1 MKNEN
6 IRNMIKYDYENG
18 VGVTELSRRYDK
30 SRHTINGWIKKE
42 KWERKHTQKKET
54 HTKKKE
60 THTKKKKKHTQKEMC
75 VQKKEIEI
83 KQDFLNGASKQEIM
97 DKYGIKKSA
106 YYEKT
111 KSVREMQIEQSEK
124 VLQAIAEEKYSDV
137 KDRLIEII
145 EEKDKLIKELLKNTN
160 LGEKEKHSLIKDRL
174 NLLKEIEKDLKNS
187 ARIISDYRQ
196 AELEQQL
203 ENEKILKERIE
214 LEKSK
219 NKEIETVDLTIVEDY
234 K

>member
-18 VGVTELSRRYDK
+18 VGVTELSRRYNK

-42 KWERKHTQKKET
+42 KWERKYTQ
-54 HTKKKE
+54 KKE

-83 KQDFLNGASKQEIM
+83 KQDFLNGKTKEEIM
-97 DKYGIKKSA
+97 QKYAIA
-106 YYEKT
+106 ERTYYEKT
-111 KSVREMQIEQSEK
+111 KSVRKMQIEQSEK
-124 VLQAIAEEKYSDV
+124 VLQAIVEEKYSDV
-137 KDRLIEII
+137 KDRLIKII
-145 EEKDKLIKELLKNTN
+145 EEKDKLIKELLEKTS
-160 LGEKEKHSLIKDRL
+160 LGEKEKHTSIKERL
-174 NLLKEIEKDLKNS
+174 NLLKEVEKDIKNN

-214 LEKSK
+214 LEKTK